1 MDLDNIVADLNFVS
15 SMIHNIEADCHIKKI
30 EDVAQRRFGI
40 DFKCDKPIEN
50 DKAKIGNLL
59 LIVEVIINDNKE
71 NTDHIKFTVEGKFS
85 SSNSL
90 SDEEFLTLLNI
101 NGAAALYSIARAK
114 FEVISGLIYPDGKFV
129 LPMINI
135 LKYYEEKNKIKNKNK
150 LEQQ

>member
-1 MDLDNIVADLNFVS
+1 M
-15 SMIHNIEADCHIKKI
+15 
-30 EDVAQRRFGI
+30 
-40 DFKCDKPIEN
+40 
-50 DKAKIGNLL
+50 L